1 MFRSL
6 LQEEGP
12 FGLTKGLS
20 ARIIAMVPSS
30 VAMVLGYET
39 VKRLSLKSS
48 DVDIQVQEEGYLEAS
63 FWNVSCT
70 EFTWRDVRLFRIRII
85 TIVISC
91 KYQLAVLPILLSSWG
106 NTVEWNLYY
115 QSPTPLMT
123 YSATMKTIRLQG
135 IQMTEE
141 KQGPRLGVCFKI
153 YVHLV
158 IRCQLKEL
166 PVFYHTFLYI
176 ISLRF

>member
-48 DVDIQVQEEGYLEAS
+48 DVDIRVQEEGYLEAS
-63 FWNVSCT
+63 F
-70 EFTWRDVRLFRIRII
+70 
-85 TIVISC
+85 
-91 KYQLAVLPILLSSWG
+91 
-106 NTVEWNLYY
+106 
-115 QSPTPLMT
+115 
-123 YSATMKTIRLQG
+123 
-135 IQMTEE
+135 
-141 KQGPRLGVCFKI
+141 
-153 YVHLV
+153 
-158 IRCQLKEL
+158 
-166 PVFYHTFLYI
+166 
-176 ISLRF
+176 